1 MSLRRRN
8 VLAAVAAVAALG
20 MAGAASTAAVLGS
33 WWQQAPDAPLRHLSV
48 DEVAVLDAIAEAI
61 FPAGGEPALSGREA
75 KVGRYLDALLAGMV
89 PTQRDLFRFA
99 LHGLNTL
106 AYAQAGATLPE
117 LGPEGVGAL
126 LRRWLV
132 SSDTNLRGIAQSLH
146 VFIGMA
152 YLAHPEVSPA
162 IAAQFG
168 CGFGSEPE
176 GFGHAG

>member
-1 MSLRRRN
+1 MLRRRHLLAAGA
-8 VLAAVAAVAALG
+8 VLAL
-20 MAGAASTAAVLGS
+20 AGAASTAGVVYS
-33 WWQQAPDAPLRHLSV
+33 WWEQPPDAPLRHLSV
-48 DEVAVLDAIAEAI
+48 DEVAVLDAIAEAV

-89 PTQRDLFRFA
+89 PTQRDLFRLS

-106 AYAQAGATLPE
+106 AFSETGATFSG

-126 LRRWLV
+126 LRSWLV
-132 SSDTNLRGIAQSLH
+132 CSDPNLRGIAQSLH
-146 VFIGMA
+146 VFVSMA
-152 YLAHPEVSPA
+152 YLAHPEVSPV

-168 CGFGSEPE
+168 CGFGSEPG